1 MKSSIQIVE
10 GGGWITRQNVGRPRA
25 RFFGFLS
32 VIWLGVSLCASFPF
46 WDAWPESFGYLEWVC
61 GALLVPQPLFVVLAV
76 VFWLTEQPCTIVEQH
91 RNPDYDIRK
100 LY

>member
-10 GGGWITRQNVGRPRA
+10 GGGWMRRQTVGRPRA

-32 VIWLGVSLCASFPF
+32 VIWLGISLCASFPF
-46 WDAWPESFGYLEWVC
+46 WDGWPESFSYLEWIGC
-61 GALLVPQPLFVVLAV
+61 ALLVPQPVLVVLAV
-76 VFWLTEQPCTIVEQH
+76 LFLLTERPRTAVEQH
-91 RNPDYDIRK
+91 RNPDFDIRK